1 MQQNE
6 DTLKTWQFV
15 IWLMVIFALT
25 TFGFIYFWYYIYQL
39 LQGLVTGAAG
49 IMVNKGAF
57 YCLGGA
63 ILGFILLYF
72 GINKLRGK
80 TVSKQQNT
88 WASRAF
94 FVAIGLIILLP
105 QLIHFPSA
113 SYLQAQGYNI
123 CELQSRQWLH
133 DKVMVYTNTP
143 KHCIELARADCA
155 QSPERQK
162 CRLLPQFST
171 NTVIIGSDP

>member
-1 MQQNE
+1 MQRNE

-15 IWLMVIFALT
+15 IWLMAILALT

-39 LQGLVTGAAG
+39 LQGLITGAAG
-49 IMVNKGAF
+49 ITVNKGAF

-63 ILGFILLYF
+63 FLGFILLYF
-72 GINKLRGK
+72 GIHKLRGK
-80 TVSKQQNT
+80 TVSKEQNS

-105 QLIHFPSA
+105 QLIYLPSA
-113 SYLQAQGYNI
+113 SYLQAQGYSK
-123 CELQSRQWLH
+123 CELQSRQWFH

-143 KHCIELARADCA
+143 EHCIELARAECA
-155 QSPERQK
+155 VAPERQK
-162 CRLLPQFST
+162 CRLLPQFSA
-171 NTVIIGSDP
+171 NKPLPG